1 MDDPSLIDRFD
12 SLLAALLAA
21 TTAEAAGSLTKRLA
35 RCRSI
40 ADEFA
45 QQLPQLHERLVRLAE
60 LEEDFRHAVETGC
73 LDAMRELA
81 YGASHEINNP
91 LANIS
96 ARAQTLLQEEKDPER
111 GGVWR
116 RSTARRFARTK

>member
-1 MDDPSLIDRFD
+1 M
-12 SLLAALLAA
+12 
-21 TTAEAAGSLTKRLA
+21 
-35 RCRSI
+35 
-40 ADEFA
+40 
-45 QQLPQLHERLVRLAE
+45 RLAE

-111 GGVWR
+111 R
-116 RSTARRFARTK
+116 RRLAAINSQAFRATK